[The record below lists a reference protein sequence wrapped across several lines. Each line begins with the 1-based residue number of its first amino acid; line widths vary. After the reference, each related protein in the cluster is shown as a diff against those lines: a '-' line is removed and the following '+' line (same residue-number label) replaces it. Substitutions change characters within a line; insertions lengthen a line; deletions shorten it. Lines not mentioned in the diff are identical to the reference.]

1 MMADP
6 VEIPLTFPFAEFTVA
21 TAVLSLDQTPPE
33 VEFVYVV
40 DAPTHTS
47 EAPTI
52 GLNT

>member
-6 VEIPLTFPFAEFTVA
+6 VEIPLTSPLAELTDA
-21 TAVLSLDQTPPE
+21 TAVLSLVQTPPE

-40 DAPTHTS
+40 EAPTHTS

-52 GLNT
+52 GLKT